1 MATTQVRVVGGGNTY
16 VTVGSGDNRVSFIA
30 QLQDRPGQIV
40 GSPTPIQGIGDRYPV
55 EIATGYAQG
64 AGTLTLTVW
73 ERWGKDG
80 WISAFE
86 SAGIFDNY
94 TSSAGKGS
102 SFSKYPADLV
112 EVLEA
117 QRQSNTA
124 LVIKKVEKG
133 ADGKTI
139 RIKNYQ
145 NPVITDIDANE
156 VVTKEKMDK
165 QITIT
170 VMYTNITISN

>member
-1 MATTQVRVVGGGNTY
+1 MANTQVRVVGGGNTY
-16 VTVGSGDNRVSFIA
+16 VTVGSGNTKVAFIA
-30 QLQDRPGQIV
+30 QLRDQPGQVV
-40 GSPTPIQGIGDRYPV
+40 GNPTPIQGIGDKYPV

-86 SAGIFDNY
+86 NSGIFNNY

-145 NPVITDIDANE
+145 NPVITNIDASETVQNN
-156 VVTKEKMDK
+156 TMDK

-170 VMYTNITISN
+170 VMYTNITIGN